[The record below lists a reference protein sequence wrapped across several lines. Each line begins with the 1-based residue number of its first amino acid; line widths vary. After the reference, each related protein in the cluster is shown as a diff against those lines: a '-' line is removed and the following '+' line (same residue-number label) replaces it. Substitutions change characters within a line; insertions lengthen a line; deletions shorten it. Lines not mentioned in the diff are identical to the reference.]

1 MRDAD
6 AGDGNGDGNGS
17 RARDGWLSRVQAQFA
32 RADDTAKSVGRIATG
47 GKLAVRTLL
56 SLNTNPVPADWTHVT
71 KVDPED
77 AKKLPLL
84 YPLYLRH
91 SSAVSVGGS
100 ADVTA
105 HNTEQTFSLLEPA
118 SVPVFHEPSGP
129 RHVTQASREQA
140 EFLAIPEVLNGD
152 SESLV
157 GQLGA
162 GIEHIREEL
171 APQLLR
177 EKVPILPTAVEDR
190 LSEFLTSWLLSEAIF
205 EAYIIQNPDSAAARE
220 ANVDESDLL
229 SPVEAKRHAMA
240 AESHLESELVYLEYS
255 GTYGGDEAAEILDS
269 VSSALSWSR
278 LWYGGGLDSRESAQA
293 MLDAG
298 ADAVVVGDV
307 FHRIADEEI
316 ELCSRALEEFDENP
330 ANGPDSETVRKWVSE
345 TVEIPDSAATA
356 YLSTISAVPD
366 PETAAERYLAAT
378 VRTWLGLHAVADE
391 SAATT
396 ETELRR
402 TLRERETPW
411 LADAT
416 NDLDAGD
423 TELVRRGL
431 LALLAEHTDVTGFEA
446 ARTHLGLSLS

>member
-6 AGDGNGDGNGS
+6 AGDN
-17 RARDGWLSRVQAQFA
+17 WLSRLQARLT
-32 RADDTAKSVGRIATG
+32 RADDTARSVGRVAQA
-47 GKLAVRTLL
+47 GKLAARTLL
-56 SLNTNPVPADWTHVT
+56 SLDTNPVPADWTHVT

-100 ADVTA
+100 ADVTVK
-105 HNTEQTFSLLEPA
+105 NTKQTFSLLEPA

-129 RHVTQASREQA
+129 RHVTRASREQA

-162 GIEHIREEL
+162 GVEHIREEL
-171 APQLLR
+171 APELLR
-177 EKVPILPTAVEDR
+177 EKVPILPESVEDK
-190 LSEFLTSWLLSEAIF
+190 LAEFLTSWLLSEAIF

-220 ANVDESDLL
+220 ANVEESDLL
-229 SPVEAKRHAMA
+229 SPAEAKRHAMA
-240 AESHLESELVYLEYS
+240 AECHLGSELVYLEYS
-255 GTYGGDEAAEILDS
+255 GTYGGEEATEILDAI
-269 VSSALSWSR
+269 SAGTSWSR
-278 LWYGGGLDSRESAQA
+278 LWYGGGIDSRESATA

-307 FHRIADEEI
+307 FHRVADEEV
-316 ELCSRALEEFDENP
+316 ELCSRALDDLGNNTDGE
-330 ANGPDSETVRKWVSE
+330 SVREWVAE
-345 TVEIPDSAATA
+345 TVEIGDSAAA
-356 YLSTISAVPD
+356 SYLSTIPSVTD
-366 PETAAERYLAAT
+366 PESVAQQYLVAT
-378 VRTWLGLHAVADE
+378 VQTWLDLHAVADE
-391 SAATT
+391 NEATS

-402 TLRERETPW
+402 TLRAGETSVLP
-411 LADAT
+411 DAT
-416 NDLDAGD
+416 SDLDAGD

-431 LALLAEHTDVTGFEA
+431 LALLAEHTDVAGFEA
-446 ARTHLGLSLS
+446 TRTHLGLSLS